1 MTVFPD
7 VRGAPLRGRL
17 YRRVVFAGAQ
27 GAAREKCIPGR
38 KRVQAPCGARVR
50 TAIGL
55 APWAA
60 QVPPTERAG
69 SEGSY
74 IESLRWRGGRPAGA
88 SIKCCLQQRPLWWL
102 APPPSR
108 PLRGGTMDA
117 GQWRQFE
124 FMAAAERKP
133 YNRASPGGKQANR
146 PDGRWKCTPS
156 AAYRRRLPR
165 RGRF

>member
-1 MTVFPD
+1 MQG
-7 VRGAPLRGRL
+7 GAPLRGRL

-38 KRVQAPCGARVR
+38 KGVQAPCGAQVR
-50 TAIGL
+50 AAIGL

-88 SIKCCLQQRPLWWL
+88 SIKCCLRQRPLWWL
-102 APPPSR
+102 APPP
-108 PLRGGTMDA
+108 
-117 GQWRQFE
+117 F
-124 FMAAAERKP
+124 
-133 YNRASPGGKQANR
+133 
-146 PDGRWKCTPS
+146 
-156 AAYRRRLPR
+156 PR
-165 RGRF
+165 RGNFALRSAFGPISILRRSAAKTYPSGGGAVGRRGAFPARRRRGCMVFAASGSAAA